1 MSSWTRDP
9 TPGKD
14 SASST
19 HARSTTSEAA
29 SRKIPLHASTNLPQ
43 AASAVTASAASS
55 SDASSVFPS
64 CHVDLMARHMISRAI
79 FCAASHRLKGSES
92 CASWNSSSSAVSA
105 GVTASFTGALNPRRT
120 LGTGSDSTPA
130 KVNVADMS
138 FKRRTT
144 EPASPGTGTQVDVDP
159 AEVTETL
166 PETSIS
172 FPVFAST
179 NPTFTGMSCATLGRS
194 PPLSGVL
201 GRT

>member
-1 MSSWTRDP
+1 MSSWTSDP

-43 AASAVTASAASS
+43 AASAVTIASAASS

-79 FCAASHRLKGSES
+79 FCAASHRLNGSES

-166 PETSIS
+166 PETSRS

-179 NPTFTGMSCATLGRS
+179 KPDLHRDELRHLGLV
-194 PPLSGVL
+194 PAGVGGL
-201 GRT
+201 G